1 MKRFFKSSLALI
13 LCLCTIFS
21 GTVIAFAADAPA
33 VPTGFTVTYV
43 GDSKI
48 SLKWNSLGS
57 TEDYG
62 YAVERTTDP
71 NGKWK
76 EIKSRVLDDKYDDT
90 DIKGGETY
98 YYRIRAFKRAKLFG
112 EWKRTYGDYTVALKA
127 IVDPGNVK
135 GLMAVITGAT
145 SIKLAWDGASGA
157 AGYQLYMFDPSI
169 NDFKKIATTSKT
181 SYTVRNLEGRT
192 GYRFKVRAYH
202 KLNGLK
208 YSPFSNELAVS
219 TALDDVKNFRLTES
233 STTTYTISWDA
244 NPQVTGYQLFIY
256 DKEVHDWKVLQ
267 FDGSAT
273 TTKTSYTVTGLKK
286 GDYDKYKIRSVLVT
300 GSTYTY
306 GNWSD
311 VLVGAALPEAPT
323 GLDLAANTD
332 NGLSLTWDPLEGAA
346 GYEVFCKKENG
357 NFVSVGTTT
366 RNHFNH
372 KNLEEKKNYEYKV
385 RAFVGNEANKWHGNS
400 SEVVKKFYEPLEIP
414 DSEYSEEWDQTGIL
428 GYLYDSKEKCFY
440 TAAEPWQ
447 RNFGFSE
454 IYDNAASLVIIIIE
468 TCRIKFEYDN
478 RDWMIQLWKG
488 QYGWVLYG
496 SEIGIYTKDKNMPV
510 QHYVCA
516 NDEDMIQ
523 MEMVLYEKSTT
534 VPGLWIRTF
543 GRPYERQWWH
553 TGFVWGNMIGRN
565 KDLKMCAKLTM
576 RDFEMRDAVIPEL
589 INKGFKQISGSWKDL
604 AGIANGEK
612 STNDCF
618 YVDGLH
624 IYLSWTEIF
633 D

>member
-1 MKRFFKSSLALI
+1 MKRAFNSTIALI
-13 LCLCTIFS
+13 LCICMIFS
-21 GTVIAFAADAPA
+21 GSVIAFAADIAT
-33 VPTGFTVTYV
+33 PTGLTIVSV
-43 GDSKI
+43 NDSKVEI
-48 SLKWNSLGS
+48 KWNGV
-57 TEDYG
+57 DGANG
-62 YAVERTTDP
+62 YAVERATDP

-76 EIKSRVLDDKYDDT
+76 EIKKNTSSTNYADT
-90 DIKGGETY
+90 DIDGGTTY
-98 YYRIRAFKRAKLFG
+98 YYRVRAFKKSGFLNLG
-112 EWKRTYGDYTVALKA
+112 KTYSDYSGHVMT
-127 IVDPGNVK
+127 IIDPSQVK
-135 GLMAVITGAT
+135 GLMAVTTGAT
-145 SIKLAWDGASGA
+145 SIKLAWDGAKGA
-157 AGYQLYMFDPSI
+157 QGYQVYMFDPAI
-169 NDFKKIATTSKT
+169 NDFKKIATTSKN
-181 SYTVRNLEGRT
+181 SYTVRKLTGRT

-202 KLNGLK
+202 KLNGVK
-208 YSPFSNELAVS
+208 YGPFSSDFNVS
-219 TALDDVKNFRLTES
+219 TVLDDVQNFRLSNS

-244 NPQVTGYQLFIY
+244 NPNVSGYQLFIY
-256 DKEVHDWKVLQ
+256 DKEVHDWKALY
-267 FDGSAT
+267 FNGSPT
-273 TTKTSYTVTGLKK
+273 TTQTSYTVTGIKE

-306 GNWSD
+306 GNWSE
-311 VLVGAALPEAPT
+311 VLVGGALPKAPT
-323 GLDLAANTD
+323 GLDAAANTD

-357 NFVSVGTTT
+357 NFISVGTTE

-385 RAFVGNEANKWHGNS
+385 RAYVGNTTNKWHGNS
-400 SEVVKKFYEPLEIP
+400 SEVIKKFYEPLEIP
-414 DSEYSEEWDQTGIL
+414 ESEYPEDWDETGVL
-428 GYLYDSKEKCFY
+428 GYLYDPKENCFY
-440 TAAEPWQ
+440 TADDPWQ
-447 RNFGFSE
+447 RNFGYSE
-454 IYDNAASLVIIIIE
+454 IYDNAASLIVIIIE

-496 SEIGIYTKDKNMPV
+496 CEIGIYTKDKNMPV
-510 QHYVCA
+510 QHYDCA

-523 MEMVLYEKSTT
+523 MEMVLYEKSPELGIW
-534 VPGLWIRTF
+534 VRTF

-576 RDFEMRDAVIPEL
+576 RDFEMRDAVVPEL
-589 INKGFKQISGSWKDL
+589 INKGFNQITGTWKDL
-604 AGIANGEK
+604 SGIANNKENK
-612 STNDCF
+612 NDTF